1 MTNIIV
7 FGVIGLVMV
16 FAIFSI
22 INGNKPKG
30 KQEAQKKELFRKLY
44 KILSRNFI
52 TQGSIRKIYSKL
64 ANLCIYKREELYVLA
79 VQYFCMSWFQYTS
92 PTCLSL
98 FEEFQY
104 LLSNKE

>member
-7 FGVIGLVMV
+7 FGIIGLVIV

-44 KILSRNFI
+44 KIFMTFLVIS
-52 TQGSIRKIYSKL
+52 L
-64 ANLCIYKREELYVLA
+64 KRGRTRSPLLFS
-79 VQYFCMSWFQYTS
+79 VQY
-92 PTCLSL
+92 CL
-98 FEEFQY
+98 
-104 LLSNKE
+104 